1 MSPEITMKLKNF
13 LFILLILSLS
23 ACKSEPTRFSNV
35 IIDVGFNDAP
45 VTFVAY
51 TDNETEFNNY
61 QDLLRT
67 ELTYLGKLFDKYND
81 YEGINNL
88 KTIND
93 NAGIQAV
100 EVDQTLIDLITF
112 AKEYYSITQNT
123 FDISM
128 GSVLEV
134 WHNYRNDGKVLNAGD
149 PAEFGK
155 VPSIEELE
163 AARACVSWDYIEIN
177 DDANTVYINNPC
189 ASLDVGGIAKGFAAD
204 IVVEKLVEAGLDIAI
219 INIGD
224 SSIITIGTKPN
235 GDEWGVGIAQPK
247 KNVLIADSSVD
258 TLYFEGSIHISTSGD
273 NQNYYVA
280 EDGKTYHHLIDPST
294 LFPVVTDLH
303 SVTIATSLS
312 AAAAEAL
319 SKAMFILP
327 YDEALS
333 LLNQLKAEHPN
344 DVIDATWVYGL
355 GKAPQ
360 NAEGKD
366 SGDFTV
372 VHSKDIQDQSRL
384 HR

>member
-1 MSPEITMKLKNF
+1 MKLKNF

-23 ACKSEPTRFSNV
+23 ACKSEPIRFSNV
-35 IIDVGFNDAP
+35 LIDVGFNDAP

-51 TDNETEFNNY
+51 TENEAKFN
-61 QDLLRT
+61 QFQEILRD
-67 ELTYLGKLFDKYND
+67 EILVLGQLFDKYNN
-81 YEGINNL
+81 YEGLNNL

-93 NAGIQAV
+93 NAGIQPV
-100 EVDQTLIDLITF
+100 EVDQALIDLIQF
-112 AKEYYSITQNT
+112 AKEYYAITQNT

-134 WHNYRNDGKVLNAGD
+134 WHNYRDEGKLLNSSD
-149 PAEFGK
+149 PAQYGR
-155 VPSIEELE
+155 VPTLEELQIAKE
-163 AARACVSWDYIEIN
+163 CVSWDFIEVN
-177 DDANTVYINNPC
+177 DENNTVYINNPC

-204 IVVEKLVEAGLDIAI
+204 IVVEKLIEAGLQTAI

-273 NQNYYVA
+273 NQNYYIA
-280 EDGKTYHHLIDPST
+280 EGDITYHHLIDPST
-294 LFPVVTDLH
+294 LYPVVTSLH

-333 LLNQLKAEHPN
+333 LLNKLKAENPN
-344 DVIDATWVYGL
+344 DVIDAVWVYEL
-355 GKAPQ
+355 DKAPS
-360 NAEGKD
+360 NTESKGSAGF
-366 SGDFTV
+366 SV

-384 HR
+384 YR

>member
-1 MSPEITMKLKNF
+1 MKLKNF

-23 ACKSEPTRFSNV
+23 ACKSEPIRFSNV
-35 IIDVGFNDAP
+35 LIDVGFNDAP

-51 TDNETEFNNY
+51 TENEAEFN
-61 QDLLRT
+61 QFQEILRD
-67 ELTYLGKLFDKYND
+67 EILVLGQLFDKYNN
-81 YEGINNL
+81 YEGLNNL

-93 NAGIQAV
+93 NAGIQPV
-100 EVDQTLIDLITF
+100 EVDQALIDLIQF
-112 AKEYYSITQNT
+112 AKEYYTITQNT

-134 WHNYRNDGKVLNAGD
+134 WHNYRDEGKLLNSSD
-149 PAEFGK
+149 PAQYGR
-155 VPSIEELE
+155 VPTLEELQIAKE
-163 AARACVSWDYIEIN
+163 CVSWDFIEVN
-177 DDANTVYINNPC
+177 DENNTVYINNPC

-204 IVVEKLVEAGLDIAI
+204 IVVEKLIEAGLQTAI

-273 NQNYYVA
+273 NQNYYIA
-280 EDGKTYHHLIDPST
+280 EGDITYHHLIDPST
-294 LFPVVTDLH
+294 LYPVVTNLH

-312 AAAAEAL
+312 AATAEAL

-327 YDEALS
+327 YDEALN
-333 LLNQLKAEHPN
+333 LLNKLKAENPN
-344 DVIDATWVYGL
+344 DVIDAVWVYEL
-355 GKAPQ
+355 DKAPS
-360 NAEGKD
+360 NTESKGSAGF
-366 SGDFTV
+366 SI

-384 HR
+384 YR

>member
-1 MSPEITMKLKNF
+1 MKLKNF

-23 ACKSEPTRFSNV
+23 ACKSEPIRFSNV
-35 IIDVGFNDAP
+35 LIDVGFNDAP

-51 TDNETEFNNY
+51 TENEAKFN
-61 QDLLRT
+61 QFQEILRD
-67 ELTYLGKLFDKYND
+67 EILVLGQLFDKYNN
-81 YEGINNL
+81 YEGLNNL

-93 NAGIQAV
+93 NAGIQPV
-100 EVDQTLIDLITF
+100 EVDQALIDLIQF
-112 AKEYYSITQNT
+112 AKEYYTITQNT

-134 WHNYRNDGKVLNAGD
+134 WHNYRDEGKLLNSSD
-149 PAEFGK
+149 PAQYGR
-155 VPSIEELE
+155 VPTLEELQIAKE
-163 AARACVSWDYIEIN
+163 CVSWDFIEVN
-177 DDANTVYINNPC
+177 DENNTVYINNPC

-204 IVVEKLVEAGLDIAI
+204 IVVEKLIEAGLQTAI

-273 NQNYYVA
+273 NQNYYIA
-280 EDGKTYHHLIDPST
+280 EGDIIYHHLIDPST
-294 LFPVVTDLH
+294 LYPVVTSLH

-333 LLNQLKAEHPN
+333 LLNKLKAENPN
-344 DVIDATWVYGL
+344 DVIDAVWVYEL
-355 GKAPQ
+355 DKAPS
-360 NAEGKD
+360 NTESKGSAGF
-366 SGDFTV
+366 SV

-384 HR
+384 YR

>member
-1 MSPEITMKLKNF
+1 MKLKNF

-23 ACKSEPTRFSNV
+23 ACKSEPIRFSNV
-35 IIDVGFNDAP
+35 LIDVGFNDAP

-51 TDNETEFNNY
+51 TENEAEFN
-61 QDLLRT
+61 QFQEILRD
-67 ELTYLGKLFDKYND
+67 EILVLGQLFDKYNN
-81 YEGINNL
+81 YEGLNNL

-93 NAGIQAV
+93 NAGIQPV
-100 EVDQTLIDLITF
+100 EVDQALIDLIQF
-112 AKEYYSITQNT
+112 AKEYYTITQNT

-134 WHNYRNDGKVLNAGD
+134 WHNYRDEGKLLNSSD
-149 PAEFGK
+149 PAQYGR
-155 VPSIEELE
+155 VPTLEELQIAKE
-163 AARACVSWDYIEIN
+163 CVSWDFIEVN
-177 DDANTVYINNPC
+177 DENNTVYINNPC

-204 IVVEKLVEAGLDIAI
+204 IVVEKLIEAGLETAI

-273 NQNYYVA
+273 NQNYYIA
-280 EDGKTYHHLIDPST
+280 EGDITYHHLIDPST
-294 LFPVVTDLH
+294 LYPVVTSLH

-333 LLNQLKAEHPN
+333 LLNKLKAENPN
-344 DVIDATWVYGL
+344 DVIDAVWVYEL
-355 GKAPQ
+355 DKAPS
-360 NAEGKD
+360 NTESKGSAGF
-366 SGDFTV
+366 SV

-384 HR
+384 YR

>member
-1 MSPEITMKLKNF
+1 MKLKNF

-23 ACKSEPTRFSNV
+23 ACKSEPIRFSNV
-35 IIDVGFNDAP
+35 LIDVGFNDAP

-51 TDNETEFNNY
+51 TENEAEFN
-61 QDLLRT
+61 QFQEILRD
-67 ELTYLGKLFDKYND
+67 EILVLGQLFDKYNN
-81 YEGINNL
+81 YEGLNNL

-93 NAGIQAV
+93 NAGIQPV
-100 EVDQTLIDLITF
+100 EVDQALIDLIQF
-112 AKEYYSITQNT
+112 AKEYYTITQNT

-134 WHNYRNDGKVLNAGD
+134 WHNYRDEGKLLNSSD
-149 PAEFGK
+149 PAQYGR
-155 VPSIEELE
+155 VPTLEELQIAKE
-163 AARACVSWDYIEIN
+163 CVSWDFIEVN
-177 DDANTVYINNPC
+177 DENNTVYINNPC

-204 IVVEKLVEAGLDIAI
+204 IVVEKLIEAGLETAI

-273 NQNYYVA
+273 NQNYYIA
-280 EDGKTYHHLIDPST
+280 EGDITYHHLIDPST
-294 LFPVVTDLH
+294 LYPVVTSLH

-333 LLNQLKAEHPN
+333 LLNKLKAENPN
-344 DVIDATWVYGL
+344 DVIDAVWVYEL
-355 GKAPQ
+355 DKAPS
-360 NAEGKD
+360 NTESKGSAGF
-366 SGDFTV
+366 SI

-384 HR
+384 YR

>member
-1 MSPEITMKLKNF
+1 MKLKNF

-23 ACKSEPTRFSNV
+23 ACKSEPIRFSNV
-35 IIDVGFNDAP
+35 LIDVGFNDAP

-51 TDNETEFNNY
+51 TENEAEFN
-61 QDLLRT
+61 QFQEILRD
-67 ELTYLGKLFDKYND
+67 EILVLGQLFDKYNN
-81 YEGINNL
+81 YEGLNNL

-93 NAGIQAV
+93 NAGIQPV
-100 EVDQTLIDLITF
+100 EVDQVLIDLIQF
-112 AKEYYSITQNT
+112 AKEYYTITQNT

-134 WHNYRNDGKVLNAGD
+134 WHNYRDEGKLLNSSD
-149 PAEFGK
+149 PAQYGR
-155 VPSIEELE
+155 VPTLEELQIAKE
-163 AARACVSWDYIEIN
+163 CVSWDFIEVN
-177 DDANTVYINNPC
+177 DENNTVYINNPC

-204 IVVEKLVEAGLDIAI
+204 IVVEKLIEAGLQTAI

-273 NQNYYVA
+273 NQNYYIA
-280 EDGKTYHHLIDPST
+280 EGDITYHHLIDPST
-294 LFPVVTDLH
+294 LYPVVTNLH

-327 YDEALS
+327 YDEALN
-333 LLNQLKAEHPN
+333 LLNKLKAENPN
-344 DVIDATWVYGL
+344 DVIDAVWVYEL
-355 GKAPQ
+355 DKAPS
-360 NAEGKD
+360 NTESKGSAGF
-366 SGDFTV
+366 SI

-384 HR
+384 YR

>member
-1 MSPEITMKLKNF
+1 MKLKNF

-23 ACKSEPTRFSNV
+23 ACKSEPIRFSNV
-35 IIDVGFNDAP
+35 LIDVGFNAP

-51 TDNETEFNNY
+51 TENEAKFN
-61 QDLLRT
+61 QFQEILRD
-67 ELTYLGKLFDKYND
+67 EILVLGQLFDKYNN
-81 YEGINNL
+81 YEGLNNL

-93 NAGIQAV
+93 NAGIQPV
-100 EVDQTLIDLITF
+100 EVDQALIDLIQF
-112 AKEYYSITQNT
+112 AKEYYTITQNT

-134 WHNYRNDGKVLNAGD
+134 WHNYRDEGKLLNSSD
-149 PAEFGK
+149 PAQYGR
-155 VPSIEELE
+155 VPTLEELQIANE
-163 AARACVSWDYIEIN
+163 CVSWDFIEVN
-177 DDANTVYINNPC
+177 DENNTVYINNPC

-204 IVVEKLVEAGLDIAI
+204 IVVEKLIEAGLETAI

-273 NQNYYVA
+273 NQNYYIA
-280 EDGKTYHHLIDPST
+280 EGDITYHHLIDPST
-294 LFPVVTDLH
+294 LYPVVTSLH

-333 LLNQLKAEHPN
+333 LLNKLKAENPN
-344 DVIDATWVYGL
+344 DVIDAVWVYEL
-355 GKAPQ
+355 DKAPS
-360 NAEGKD
+360 NTESKGSAGF
-366 SGDFTV
+366 SV

-384 HR
+384 YR

>member
-1 MSPEITMKLKNF
+1 MKLKNF

-23 ACKSEPTRFSNV
+23 ACKSEAIRFSNV
-35 IIDVGFNDAP
+35 LIDVGFNDAP

-51 TDNETEFNNY
+51 TENEAEFN
-61 QDLLRT
+61 QFQEILKDEILV
-67 ELTYLGKLFDKYND
+67 LGQLFDKYNN
-81 YEGINNL
+81 YEGLNNL

-93 NAGIQAV
+93 NAGIQPV
-100 EVDQTLIDLITF
+100 EVDQALIDLIQF
-112 AKEYYSITQNT
+112 AKEYYTITQNT

-134 WHNYRNDGKVLNAGD
+134 WHNYRDEGKLLNSSD
-149 PAEFGK
+149 PAQYGR
-155 VPSIEELE
+155 VPTLEELQIAKE
-163 AARACVSWDYIEIN
+163 CVSWDFIEVN
-177 DDANTVYINNPC
+177 DENNTVYINNPC

-204 IVVEKLVEAGLDIAI
+204 IVVEKLIEAGLETAI

-273 NQNYYVA
+273 NQNYYIA
-280 EDGKTYHHLIDPST
+280 EGDITYHHLIDPST
-294 LFPVVTDLH
+294 LYPVVTSLH

-333 LLNQLKAEHPN
+333 LLNKLKAENPN
-344 DVIDATWVYGL
+344 DVIDAVWVYEL
-355 GKAPQ
+355 DKAPS
-360 NAEGKD
+360 NTESKGSAGF
-366 SGDFTV
+366 SV

-384 HR
+384 YR

>member
-1 MSPEITMKLKNF
+1 MKLKNF

-23 ACKSEPTRFSNV
+23 ACKSEPIRFSNV
-35 IIDVGFNDAP
+35 LIDVGFNDAP

-51 TDNETEFNNY
+51 TENEAEFN
-61 QDLLRT
+61 QFQEILKDEILV
-67 ELTYLGKLFDKYND
+67 LGQLFDKYNN
-81 YEGINNL
+81 YEGLNNL

-93 NAGIQAV
+93 NAGIQPV
-100 EVDQTLIDLITF
+100 EVDQALIDLIQF
-112 AKEYYSITQNT
+112 AKKYYTITQNT

-134 WHNYRNDGKVLNAGD
+134 WHNYRDEGKLLNSSD
-149 PAEFGK
+149 PAQYGR
-155 VPSIEELE
+155 VPTLEELQIAKE
-163 AARACVSWDYIEIN
+163 CVSWDFIEVN
-177 DDANTVYINNPC
+177 DENNTVYINNPC

-204 IVVEKLVEAGLDIAI
+204 IVVEKLIEAGLETAI

-273 NQNYYVA
+273 NQNYYIA
-280 EDGKTYHHLIDPST
+280 EGDITYHHLIDPST
-294 LFPVVTDLH
+294 LYPVVTSLH

-333 LLNQLKAEHPN
+333 LLNKLKAENPN
-344 DVIDATWVYGL
+344 DVIDAVWVYEL
-355 GKAPQ
+355 DKAPS
-360 NAEGKD
+360 NTESKGSAGF
-366 SGDFTV
+366 SV

-384 HR
+384 YR

>member
-1 MSPEITMKLKNF
+1 MKLKNF

-23 ACKSEPTRFSNV
+23 ACKSEPIRFSNV
-35 IIDVGFNDAP
+35 LIDVGFNDAP

-51 TDNETEFNNY
+51 TENEAEFN
-61 QDLLRT
+61 QFQEILRD
-67 ELTYLGKLFDKYND
+67 EILVLGQLFDKYNN
-81 YEGINNL
+81 YEGLNNL

-93 NAGIQAV
+93 NAGIQPV
-100 EVDQTLIDLITF
+100 EVDQALIDLIQF
-112 AKEYYSITQNT
+112 AKEYYTITQNT

-134 WHNYRNDGKVLNAGD
+134 WHNYRDEGKLLNSSD
-149 PAEFGK
+149 PAQYGR
-155 VPSIEELE
+155 VPTLEELQIAKE
-163 AARACVSWDYIEIN
+163 CVSWDFIEVN
-177 DDANTVYINNPC
+177 DENNTVYINNPC

-204 IVVEKLVEAGLDIAI
+204 IVVEKLIEAGLETAI

-273 NQNYYVA
+273 NQNYYIA
-280 EDGKTYHHLIDPST
+280 EGDITYHHLIDPST
-294 LFPVVTDLH
+294 LYPVVTSLH

-312 AAAAEAL
+312 AVAAEAL

-333 LLNQLKAEHPN
+333 LLNKLKAENPN
-344 DVIDATWVYGL
+344 DVIDAVWVYEL
-355 GKAPQ
+355 DKAPS
-360 NAEGKD
+360 NTESKGSAGF
-366 SGDFTV
+366 SV

-384 HR
+384 YR

>member
-1 MSPEITMKLKNF
+1 MKLKNF

-23 ACKSEPTRFSNV
+23 ACKSEPIRFSNV
-35 IIDVGFNDAP
+35 LIDVGFNDAP

-51 TDNETEFNNY
+51 TENEAAFN
-61 QDLLRT
+61 QFQEILRD
-67 ELTYLGKLFDKYND
+67 EILVLGQLFDKYNN
-81 YEGINNL
+81 YEGLNNL

-93 NAGIQAV
+93 NAGIQPV
-100 EVDQTLIDLITF
+100 EVDQALIDLIQF
-112 AKEYYSITQNT
+112 AKEYYTITQNT

-134 WHNYRNDGKVLNAGD
+134 WHNYRDEGKLLNSSD
-149 PAEFGK
+149 PAQYGR
-155 VPSIEELE
+155 VPTLEELQIAKE
-163 AARACVSWDYIEIN
+163 CVSWDFIEVN
-177 DDANTVYINNPC
+177 DENNTVYINNPC

-204 IVVEKLVEAGLDIAI
+204 IVVEKLIEAGLQTAI

-273 NQNYYVA
+273 NQNYYIA
-280 EDGKTYHHLIDPST
+280 EGDITYHHLIDPST
-294 LFPVVTDLH
+294 LYPVVTSLH

-312 AAAAEAL
+312 AATAEAL

-333 LLNQLKAEHPN
+333 LLNKLKAENPN
-344 DVIDATWVYGL
+344 DVIDAVWVYEL
-355 GKAPQ
+355 DKAPS
-360 NAEGKD
+360 NTESKGSAGF
-366 SGDFTV
+366 SV

-384 HR
+384 YR

>member
-1 MSPEITMKLKNF
+1 MKLKNF

-23 ACKSEPTRFSNV
+23 ACKSEPIRFSNV
-35 IIDVGFNDAP
+35 LIDVGFNDAP

-51 TDNETEFNNY
+51 TENEAEFN
-61 QDLLRT
+61 QFQEILRD
-67 ELTYLGKLFDKYND
+67 EILVLGQLFDKYNN
-81 YEGINNL
+81 YEGLNNL

-93 NAGIQAV
+93 NAGIQPV
-100 EVDQTLIDLITF
+100 EVDQALIDLIQF
-112 AKEYYSITQNT
+112 AKEYYTITQNT

-134 WHNYRNDGKVLNAGD
+134 WHNYRDEGKLLNSSD
-149 PAEFGK
+149 PAQYGR
-155 VPSIEELE
+155 VPTLEELQIAKE
-163 AARACVSWDYIEIN
+163 CVSWDFIEVN
-177 DDANTVYINNPC
+177 DENNTVYINNPC

-204 IVVEKLVEAGLDIAI
+204 IVVEKLIEAGLQTAI

-273 NQNYYVA
+273 NQNYYIA
-280 EDGKTYHHLIDPST
+280 EGDITYHHLIDPST
-294 LFPVVTDLH
+294 LYPVVTNLH

-327 YDEALS
+327 YDEALN
-333 LLNQLKAEHPN
+333 LLNKLKAENPN
-344 DVIDATWVYGL
+344 DVIDAVWVYEL
-355 GKAPQ
+355 DKAPS
-360 NAEGKD
+360 NTESKGSAGF
-366 SGDFTV
+366 SI

-384 HR
+384 YR

>member
-1 MSPEITMKLKNF
+1 MKLKNF

-23 ACKSEPTRFSNV
+23 ACKSEPIRFSNV
-35 IIDVGFNDAP
+35 LIDVGFNDAP

-51 TDNETEFNNY
+51 TENEAEFN
-61 QDLLRT
+61 QFQEILRD
-67 ELTYLGKLFDKYND
+67 EILVLGQLFDKYNN
-81 YEGINNL
+81 YEGLNNL

-93 NAGIQAV
+93 NAGIQPV
-100 EVDQTLIDLITF
+100 EVDQALIDLIQF
-112 AKEYYSITQNT
+112 AKEYYTITQNT

-134 WHNYRNDGKVLNAGD
+134 WHNYRDEGKLLNSSD
-149 PAEFGK
+149 PAQYGR
-155 VPSIEELE
+155 VPTLEELQIAKE
-163 AARACVSWDYIEIN
+163 CVSWDFIEVN
-177 DDANTVYINNPC
+177 DENNTVYINNPC

-204 IVVEKLVEAGLDIAI
+204 IVVEKLIEAGLETAI

-273 NQNYYVA
+273 NQNYYIA
-280 EDGKTYHHLIDPST
+280 EGNITYHHLIDPST
-294 LFPVVTDLH
+294 LYPVVTSLH

-312 AAAAEAL
+312 AATAEAL

-333 LLNQLKAEHPN
+333 LLNKLKAENPN
-344 DVIDATWVYGL
+344 DVIDAVWVYEL
-355 GKAPQ
+355 DKAPS
-360 NAEGKD
+360 NTESKGSAGF
-366 SGDFTV
+366 SV

-384 HR
+384 YR

>member
-1 MSPEITMKLKNF
+1 MKLKNF

-23 ACKSEPTRFSNV
+23 ACKSEPIRFSNV
-35 IIDVGFNDAP
+35 LIDVGFNDAP

-51 TDNETEFNNY
+51 TENEAEFN
-61 QDLLRT
+61 QFQEILRD
-67 ELTYLGKLFDKYND
+67 EILVLGQLFDKYNN
-81 YEGINNL
+81 YEGLNNL

-93 NAGIQAV
+93 NAGIQPV
-100 EVDQTLIDLITF
+100 EVDQALIDLIQF
-112 AKEYYSITQNT
+112 AKEYYTITQNT

-134 WHNYRNDGKVLNAGD
+134 WHNYRDEGKLLNSSD
-149 PAEFGK
+149 PAQYGR
-155 VPSIEELE
+155 VPTLEELQIAKE
-163 AARACVSWDYIEIN
+163 CVSWDFIEVN
-177 DDANTVYINNPC
+177 DENNTVYINNPC

-204 IVVEKLVEAGLDIAI
+204 IVVEKLIEAGLETAI

-273 NQNYYVA
+273 NQNYYIA
-280 EDGKTYHHLIDPST
+280 EGNITYHHLIDPST
-294 LFPVVTDLH
+294 LYPVVTSLH

-333 LLNQLKAEHPN
+333 LLNKLKAENPN
-344 DVIDATWVYGL
+344 DVIDAVWVYEL
-355 GKAPQ
+355 DKAPS
-360 NAEGKD
+360 NTESKGSAGF
-366 SGDFTV
+366 SV

-384 HR
+384 YR

>member
-1 MSPEITMKLKNF
+1 MKLKNF

-23 ACKSEPTRFSNV
+23 ACKSEPIRFSNV
-35 IIDVGFNDAP
+35 LIDVGFNDAP

-51 TDNETEFNNY
+51 TENEAEFN
-61 QDLLRT
+61 QFQEILKDEILV
-67 ELTYLGKLFDKYND
+67 LGQLFDKYNN
-81 YEGINNL
+81 YEGLNNL

-93 NAGIQAV
+93 NAGIQPV
-100 EVDQTLIDLITF
+100 EVDQALIDLIQF
-112 AKEYYSITQNT
+112 AKEYYTITQNT

-134 WHNYRNDGKVLNAGD
+134 WHNYRDEGKLLNSSD
-149 PAEFGK
+149 PAQYGR
-155 VPSIEELE
+155 VPTLEELQIAKE
-163 AARACVSWDYIEIN
+163 CVSWDFIEVN
-177 DDANTVYINNPC
+177 DENNTVYINNPC

-204 IVVEKLVEAGLDIAI
+204 IVVKKLIEAGLETAI

-273 NQNYYVA
+273 NQNYYIA
-280 EDGKTYHHLIDPST
+280 EGDITYHHLIDPST
-294 LFPVVTDLH
+294 LYPVVTSLH

-333 LLNQLKAEHPN
+333 LLNKLKAENPN
-344 DVIDATWVYGL
+344 DVIDAVWVYEL
-355 GKAPQ
+355 DKAPS
-360 NAEGKD
+360 NTESKGSAGF
-366 SGDFTV
+366 SV

-384 HR
+384 YR

>member
-1 MSPEITMKLKNF
+1 MKLKNF

-23 ACKSEPTRFSNV
+23 ACKSEPIRFSNV
-35 IIDVGFNDAP
+35 LIDVGFNDAP

-51 TDNETEFNNY
+51 TENEAEFN
-61 QDLLRT
+61 QFQEILKDEILV
-67 ELTYLGKLFDKYND
+67 LGQLFDKYNN
-81 YEGINNL
+81 YEGLNNL

-93 NAGIQAV
+93 NAGIQPV
-100 EVDQTLIDLITF
+100 EVDQALIDLIQF
-112 AKEYYSITQNT
+112 AKEYYTITQNT

-134 WHNYRNDGKVLNAGD
+134 WHNYRDEGKLLNSSD
-149 PAEFGK
+149 PAQYGR
-155 VPSIEELE
+155 VPTLEELQIAKE
-163 AARACVSWDYIEIN
+163 CVSWDFIEVN
-177 DDANTVYINNPC
+177 DENNTVYINNPC

-204 IVVEKLVEAGLDIAI
+204 IVVEKLIEAGLETAI

-273 NQNYYVA
+273 NQNYYIA
-280 EDGKTYHHLIDPST
+280 EGDITYHHLIDPST
-294 LFPVVTDLH
+294 LYPVVTSLH

-333 LLNQLKAEHPN
+333 LLNKLKAENPN
-344 DVIDATWVYGL
+344 DVIDAVWVYEL
-355 GKAPQ
+355 DKAPS
-360 NAEGKD
+360 NTESKGSAGF
-366 SGDFTV
+366 SV

-384 HR
+384 YR

>member
-1 MSPEITMKLKNF
+1 MSQEITMKLKNF

-23 ACKSEPTRFSNV
+23 ACKSEPIRFSNV
-35 IIDVGFNDAP
+35 LIDVGFNDAP

-51 TDNETEFNNY
+51 TENEAEFN
-61 QDLLRT
+61 QFQEILRD
-67 ELTYLGKLFDKYND
+67 EILVLGQLFDKYNN
-81 YEGINNL
+81 YEGLNNL

-93 NAGIQAV
+93 NAGIQPV
-100 EVDQTLIDLITF
+100 EVDQALIDLIQF
-112 AKEYYSITQNT
+112 AKEYYTITQNT

-134 WHNYRNDGKVLNAGD
+134 WHNYRDEGKLLNSSD
-149 PAEFGK
+149 PAQYGR
-155 VPSIEELE
+155 VPTLEELQIAKE
-163 AARACVSWDYIEIN
+163 CVSWDFIEVN
-177 DDANTVYINNPC
+177 DENNTVYINNPC

-204 IVVEKLVEAGLDIAI
+204 IVVEKLIEAGLETAI

-273 NQNYYVA
+273 NQNYYIA
-280 EDGKTYHHLIDPST
+280 EGDITYHHLIDPST
-294 LFPVVTDLH
+294 LYPVVTSLH

-333 LLNQLKAEHPN
+333 LLNKLKAENPN
-344 DVIDATWVYGL
+344 DVIDAVWVYEL
-355 GKAPQ
+355 DKAPS
-360 NAEGKD
+360 NTESKGSAGF
-366 SGDFTV
+366 SI

-384 HR
+384 YR

>member
-1 MSPEITMKLKNF
+1 MKLKNF

-23 ACKSEPTRFSNV
+23 ACKSEPIRFSNV
-35 IIDVGFNDAP
+35 LIDVGFNDAP

-51 TDNETEFNNY
+51 TENEAEFN
-61 QDLLRT
+61 QFQEILRD
-67 ELTYLGKLFDKYND
+67 EILVLGQLFDKYNN
-81 YEGINNL
+81 YEGLNNL

-93 NAGIQAV
+93 NAGIQPV
-100 EVDQTLIDLITF
+100 EVDQALIDLIQF
-112 AKEYYSITQNT
+112 AKEYYTITQNT

-134 WHNYRNDGKVLNAGD
+134 WHNYRDEGKLLNSSD
-149 PAEFGK
+149 PAQYGR
-155 VPSIEELE
+155 VPTLEELQIAKE
-163 AARACVSWDYIEIN
+163 CVSWDFIEVN
-177 DDANTVYINNPC
+177 DENNTVYINNPC

-204 IVVEKLVEAGLDIAI
+204 IVVEKLIEAGLQTAI

-273 NQNYYVA
+273 NQNYYIA
-280 EDGKTYHHLIDPST
+280 EGDITYHHLIDPST
-294 LFPVVTDLH
+294 LYPVVTSLH

-333 LLNQLKAEHPN
+333 LLNKLKAENPN
-344 DVIDATWVYGL
+344 DVIDAVWVYEL
-355 GKAPQ
+355 DKAPS
-360 NAEGKD
+360 NTESKGSAGF
-366 SGDFTV
+366 SV

-384 HR
+384 YR